1 MGFTCGI
8 IGLPNVGKST
18 IFNALT
24 GAHAPMENYPF
35 CTIDPNKGIVP
46 VPDERLYTIGDILGK
61 RDPIPTRI
69 EFVDVAGLVKGASK
83 GEGLGNMFLS
93 HIRSVDAIVH
103 VVRCF
108 TDSDV
113 VHVEGEIKPLR
124 DIEII
129 NTELLLADMEVI
141 LRAKEKIEKKAK
153 SGDKENAHRLGVIE
167 RLFQHINQGTMLNRI
182 ELDSEELIVCNEYGL
197 ITAKP
202 MIICANV
209 DEQGKATDA
218 YTTLEDYAQK
228 NGLGLVAISAKIEE
242 EIVELP
248 PEEQRE
254 YRQALGVDKSALERL
269 ITTAYSMLDLITYYT
284 VTTQLQAWTI
294 KRGTTAQKASGI
306 IHSDF
311 EKGFIRAEVFHYDDL
326 IQFKSLHAIK
336 EHGLLRSEGRDYI
349 VNDGDI
355 IHFLFSV

>member
-35 CTIDPNKGIVP
+35 CTIEPNKGIVP
-46 VPDERLYTIGDILGK
+46 VPDQRLYTIANILEK
-61 RDPIPTRI
+61 HDPIPTRI

-93 HIRSVDAIVH
+93 HIRTVDAIVH

-113 VHVEGEIKPLR
+113 VHVEGEIQPLR

-129 NTELLLADMEVI
+129 NTELLLADMEVL
-141 LRAKEKIEKKAK
+141 LRAKEKIEKKAR
-153 SGDKENAHRLGVIE
+153 SGDKENAHKLEVIN
-167 RLFQHINQGTMLNRI
+167 RLFHYINEGNMLNRMQ
-182 ELDSEELIVCNEYGL
+182 LNSEELIVCNEYGI

-209 DEQGKATDA
+209 DEQGKAHDA
-218 YTTLEDYAQK
+218 YTTLQDYAQN
-228 NGLGLVAISAKIEE
+228 NGLGIVAISAKIEE
-242 EIVELP
+242 EIEELP
-248 PEEQRE
+248 AEEQRE

-269 ITTAYSMLDLITYYT
+269 IITAYSMLKLITYYT
-284 VTTQLQAWTI
+284 ITTQLQAWTI

-311 EKGFIRAEVFHYDDL
+311 EKGFIRAEVFHYDNL
-326 IQFKSLHAIK
+326 ITYKSLHAIK
-336 EHGLLRSEGRDYI
+336 EHGLLRSEGREYI
-349 VNDGDI
+349 VKDGDI

>member
-35 CTIDPNKGIVP
+35 CTIEPNKGIVP
-46 VPDERLYTIGDILGK
+46 VPDQRLYTIANVLEK

-93 HIRSVDAIVH
+93 HIRAVDAIVH

-113 VHVEGEIKPLR
+113 VHVEGEIQPLR

-153 SGDKENAHRLGVIE
+153 SGDKENAHRLEVIE
-167 RLFQHINQGTMLNRI
+167 RLFQHINQGNMLNRI
-182 ELDSEELIVCNEYGL
+182 KLDSEELIVCNEYGL

-209 DEQGKATDA
+209 DEQGQANDA
-218 YTTLEDYAQK
+218 YTTLQDYAHK
-228 NGLGLVAISAKIEE
+228 NGLGIVAISAKIEE

-254 YRQALGVDKSALERL
+254 YRQTLGVDRSALERL

-284 VTTQLQAWTI
+284 ITTQLQAWTV

-326 IQFKSLHAIK
+326 MQCKSLHAIK

-349 VNDGDI
+349 VKDGDI

>member
-35 CTIDPNKGIVP
+35 CTIEPNKGIVP
-46 VPDERLYTIGDILGK
+46 VPDKRLYTIADILEK

-69 EFVDVAGLVKGASK
+69 EFVDVAGLVKGASR

-93 HIRSVDAIVH
+93 HIRTVDAIVH

-108 TDSDV
+108 FDSNV
-113 VHVEGEIKPLR
+113 VHVEGEIQPLR

-129 NTELLLADMEVI
+129 NTELLLADMEVL
-141 LRAKEKIEKKAK
+141 LRAKEKVEKKAK
-153 SGDKENAHRLGVIE
+153 SGDKENARRLEVIE
-167 RLFQHINQGTMLNRI
+167 RLFQNINQGSLLNRI
-182 ELDSEELIVCNEYGL
+182 KLNSEELIVCNEYGL

-209 DEQGKATDA
+209 DEQGNATNTYA
-218 YTTLEDYAQK
+218 LLQDYAQK
-228 NGLGLVAISAKIEE
+228 QGFGIVSISAKIEE

-248 PEEQRE
+248 PQEQRE
-254 YRQALGVDKSALERL
+254 YRKVLGADTSALERL

-311 EKGFIRAEVFHYDDL
+311 EKGFIRAEVFHYNDL
-326 IQFKSLHAIK
+326 MQFKSLHAVK
-336 EHGLLRSEGRDYI
+336 ENGLLRSEGRDYI

-355 IHFLFSV
+355 IHFLFSA

>member
-35 CTIDPNKGIVP
+35 CTIEPNKGIVP
-46 VPDERLYTIGDILGK
+46 VPDERLYTIANILGK
-61 RDPIPTRI
+61 HDAIPTRI

-93 HIRSVDAIVH
+93 HIRTVDAIVQ

-113 VHVEGEIKPLR
+113 VHVEGEIQPLR

-129 NTELLLADMEVI
+129 NTELLLADMDVL

-153 SGDKENAHRLGVIE
+153 SGDKENATKVEVIN
-167 RLFQHINQGTMLNRI
+167 RLFHSINQGKMLHRLQ
-182 ELDSEELIVCNEYGL
+182 LDSEELIVCNEYGL

-209 DEQGKATDA
+209 DEQGKANDA
-218 YTTLEDYAQK
+218 YITLQDYAHN
-228 NGLGLVAISAKIEE
+228 NGLGIVAISAKIEE

-248 PEEQRE
+248 AEDQHE

-269 ITTAYSMLDLITYYT
+269 IITAYSMLDLITYYT
-284 VTTQLQAWTI
+284 ITTQLQAWTI
-294 KRGTTAQKASGI
+294 KKGTTAQKASGI

-326 IQFKSLHAIK
+326 IKYKSLHAIK
-336 EHGLLRSEGRDYI
+336 EHGMLRSEGRDYI
-349 VNDGDI
+349 VKDGDI

>member
-24 GAHAPMENYPF
+24 GAHVPMENYPF
-35 CTIDPNKGIVP
+35 CTIEPNKGIVP
-46 VPDERLYTIGDILGK
+46 VPDPRLYTIAHILEK
-61 RDPIPTRI
+61 HDPIPTRI
-69 EFVDVAGLVKGASK
+69 EFIDVAGLVKGASK

-108 TDSDV
+108 GSSDV
-113 VHVEGEIKPLR
+113 VHVEGEIHPLR

-129 NTELLLADMEVI
+129 NTELLLADMEVL

-153 SGDKENAHRLGVIE
+153 SGDKENAHKLEIINT
-167 RLFQHINQGTMLNRI
+167 LFNYINQGTMLHKVS
-182 ELDSEELIVCNEYGL
+182 LDSEAALLCNEYGL

-209 DEQGKATDA
+209 DEQVTINQY
-218 YTTLEDYAQK
+218 YTTLKEYAEK
-228 NGLGLVAISAKIEE
+228 NGLGIVAISAKIEE
-242 EIVELP
+242 EIAELP
-248 PEEQRE
+248 QEEQRE
-254 YRQALGVDKSALERL
+254 YREAMGVDTSALERL
-269 ITTAYSMLDLITYYT
+269 IITAYSMLDLITYYT
-284 VTTQLQAWTI
+284 ITTQLQAWTI

-311 EKGFIRAEVFHYDDL
+311 EKGFIRAEVFHYNDL
-326 IQFKSLHAIK
+326 LQHKSLHAIK
-336 EHGLLRSEGRDYI
+336 EHGLLKSEGRDYI
-349 VNDGDI
+349 VKDGDI

>member
-35 CTIDPNKGIVP
+35 CTIEPNKGIVP
-46 VPDERLYTIGDILGK
+46 VPDQRLYTIANILEK
-61 RDPIPTRI
+61 HDPIPTRI

-93 HIRSVDAIVH
+93 HIRTVDAIVH

-113 VHVEGEIKPLR
+113 VHVEGEIQPLR

-129 NTELLLADMEVI
+129 NTELLLADMEVL
-141 LRAKEKIEKKAK
+141 LRAKEKIEKKAR
-153 SGDKENAHRLGVIE
+153 SGDKENAHKLEVIN
-167 RLFQHINQGTMLNRI
+167 RLFHYINEGNMLNRMQ
-182 ELDSEELIVCNEYGL
+182 LNSEELIVCNEYGL

-209 DEQGKATDA
+209 DEQGKAHDA
-218 YTTLEDYAQK
+218 YTTLQDFAQN
-228 NGLGLVAISAKIEE
+228 NGFGIVAISAKIEE

-248 PEEQRE
+248 AEEQRE

-269 ITTAYSMLDLITYYT
+269 IITAYSMLELITYYT
-284 VTTQLQAWTI
+284 ITTQLQAWTI

-326 IQFKSLHAIK
+326 ITYKSLHAIK

-349 VNDGDI
+349 VKDGDI

>member
-35 CTIDPNKGIVP
+35 CTIEPNKGIVP
-46 VPDERLYTIGDILGK
+46 VPDERLHIIANILEK

-93 HIRSVDAIVH
+93 HIRAVDAIVH

-108 TDSDV
+108 TNSDV
-113 VHVEGEIKPLR
+113 VHVEGEIQPLR

-153 SGDKENAHRLGVIE
+153 SGDKENAHRLEVIE
-167 RLFQHINQGTMLNRI
+167 RLFQHINQGNMLNRI
-182 ELDSEELIVCNEYGL
+182 KLDSDELLVSNEYGL

-209 DEQGKATDA
+209 DEQGNATDV
-218 YTTLEDYAQK
+218 YTTLHDYAQK
-228 NGLGLVAISAKIEE
+228 NGLGIVAISAKIEE

-248 PEEQRE
+248 PDEQRE
-254 YRQALGVDKSALERL
+254 YRQALGVDRSALERL

-284 VTTQLQAWTI
+284 ITTQLQAWTI
-294 KRGTTAQKASGI
+294 KHGTTAQKASGI

-326 IQFKSLHAIK
+326 MNYKSLHAIK

-349 VNDGDI
+349 VHDGDI

>member
-35 CTIDPNKGIVP
+35 CTIEPNKGIVP
-46 VPDERLYTIGDILGK
+46 VPDQRLYTIADILEK

-93 HIRSVDAIVH
+93 HIRTVDAIVH

-113 VHVEGEIKPLR
+113 VHVEGEIQPLR

-153 SGDKENAHRLGVIE
+153 SGDKENVHRLAVIE
-167 RLFQHINQGTMLNRI
+167 RLFQHINQGNMLNMI
-182 ELDSEELIVCNEYGL
+182 KLDPEELMVCNEYGL

-209 DEQGKATDA
+209 DEQGNATDVYA
-218 YTTLEDYAQK
+218 TLQDYAQK
-228 NGLGLVAISAKIEE
+228 NGLGIVAISAKIEE

-248 PEEQRE
+248 PQEQRE

-349 VNDGDI
+349 VHDGDI

>member
-35 CTIDPNKGIVP
+35 CTIEPNKGIVP
-46 VPDERLYTIGDILGK
+46 VPDQRLYTIANILEK
-61 RDPIPTRI
+61 HDPIPTRI

-93 HIRSVDAIVH
+93 HIRTVDAIVH

-113 VHVEGEIKPLR
+113 VHVEGEIQPLR

-129 NTELLLADMEVI
+129 NTELLLADMEVL
-141 LRAKEKIEKKAK
+141 LRAKEKIEKKAR
-153 SGDKENAHRLGVIE
+153 SGDKENAHKLEVIN
-167 RLFQHINQGTMLNRI
+167 RLFHHINQGNMLNRMQ
-182 ELDSEELIVCNEYGL
+182 LNSEELIVCNEYGL

-209 DEQGKATDA
+209 DEQGKAHDA
-218 YTTLEDYAQK
+218 YTTLQDYAQN
-228 NGLGLVAISAKIEE
+228 NGLGIVAISAKIEE

-248 PEEQRE
+248 AEEQRE

-269 ITTAYSMLDLITYYT
+269 IITAYSMLELITYYT
-284 VTTQLQAWTI
+284 ITTQLQAWTI

-326 IQFKSLHAIK
+326 ITYKSLHAIK

-349 VNDGDI
+349 VRDGDI

>member
-35 CTIDPNKGIVP
+35 CTIEPNKGIVP
-46 VPDERLYTIGDILGK
+46 VPDERLYTIANILEK
-61 RDPIPTRI
+61 HDPIPTRI
-69 EFVDVAGLVKGASK
+69 EFVDVAGLVKGASR

-93 HIRSVDAIVH
+93 HIRTVDAIVH

-113 VHVEGEIKPLR
+113 VHVEGEIQPLR

-129 NTELLLADMEVI
+129 NTELLLADMEI
-141 LRAKEKIEKKAK
+141 LLRAKEKIEKKAR
-153 SGDKENAHRLGVIE
+153 SGDKENAHKLDVIN
-167 RLFQHINQGTMLNRI
+167 RLFEHINQGNMLNKLR
-182 ELDSEELIVCNEYGL
+182 LDSEELIVCNEYGL

-209 DEQGKATDA
+209 DEQGRTHDA
-218 YTTLEDYAQK
+218 YITLQDYAQN
-228 NGLGLVAISAKIEE
+228 NGLGIVAISAKIEE

-248 PEEQRE
+248 AQEQRE

-269 ITTAYSMLDLITYYT
+269 IITAYSMLDLITYYT
-284 VTTQLQAWTI
+284 ITTQLQAWTI
-294 KRGTTAQKASGI
+294 KRGTSAQKASGI

-326 IQFKSLHAIK
+326 IKYKSLHAIK

-349 VNDGDI
+349 VRDGDI

>member
-35 CTIDPNKGIVP
+35 CTIEPNKGIVP
-46 VPDERLYTIGDILGK
+46 VPDERLYTIANILEK
-61 RDPIPTRI
+61 HDAIPTRI

-93 HIRSVDAIVH
+93 HIRTVDAIVH

-113 VHVEGEIKPLR
+113 VHVEGEIQPLR

-129 NTELLLADMEVI
+129 NTELLLADMDVL

-153 SGDKENAHRLGVIE
+153 SGDKENAIKLEVIN
-167 RLFQHINQGTMLNRI
+167 RLFHSINQGKMLHRLQ
-182 ELDSEELIVCNEYGL
+182 LDSEELIVCNEYGL

-209 DEQGKATDA
+209 DEQGKAHDA
-218 YTTLEDYAQK
+218 YITLQDYAHN
-228 NGLGLVAISAKIEE
+228 NGLGIVAISAKLEE

-248 PEEQRE
+248 AEDQHE

-269 ITTAYSMLDLITYYT
+269 IITAYSMLELITYYT
-284 VTTQLQAWTI
+284 ITTQLQAWTI
-294 KRGTTAQKASGI
+294 KRGTTAQRASGI

-326 IQFKSLHAIK
+326 IKYKSLHAIK
-336 EHGLLRSEGRDYI
+336 EHGMLRSEGRDYI
-349 VNDGDI
+349 VKDGDI

>member
-35 CTIDPNKGIVP
+35 CTIEPNKGIVP
-46 VPDERLYTIGDILGK
+46 VPDQRLYTIADILEK
-61 RDPIPTRI
+61 HDPIPTRI

-93 HIRSVDAIVH
+93 HIRAVDAIVH

-108 TDSDV
+108 TNSDV
-113 VHVEGEIKPLR
+113 VHVEGEIQPLR

-129 NTELLLADMEVI
+129 NTELLLADMEVL
-141 LRAKEKIEKKAK
+141 LRAKEKVEKKAK
-153 SGDKENAHRLGVIE
+153 SGDKENAHRLEVIE
-167 RLFQHINQGTMLNRI
+167 RLFQYINQGNLLNRI
-182 ELDSEELIVCNEYGL
+182 KLNSEELVVCNEYGL

-209 DEQGKATDA
+209 DEQGNATDA
-218 YTTLEDYAQK
+218 YAILQDYAQK
-228 NGLGLVAISAKIEE
+228 HGLGIVAISAKIEE

-269 ITTAYSMLDLITYYT
+269 ITTAYSMLALITYYT